1 MIRDTLLY
9 LDDISDSIKKIE
21 SFISGISEDQF
32 STDDKT
38 IFAVTRALEIIGE
51 AVNKIPE
58 EIKEKYPEIPWKD
71 IYGMRNVLIHA
82 YFGVDLNVLW
92 KTLHTDIPQLKKTVE
107 IIKIKEFPGEP
118 DN

>member
-9 LDDISDSIKKIE
+9 LDDISDAIKKIE
-21 SFISGISEDQF
+21 SFISEITEEQF
-32 STDDKT
+32 FKDDKT

-58 EIKEKYPEIPWKD
+58 ELKEKYPEIPWKD

-82 YFGVDLNVLW
+82 YFGVDIHVLW
-92 KTLHTDIPQLKKTVE
+92 KTLHTDIPQLQETVD
-107 IIKIKEFPGEP
+107 KIRVTEFPDEIDG
-118 DN
+118 